1 MENFNDSIAE
11 YRRQVQ
17 KGDIVKAYRGLM
29 DFMMN
34 LRNHFRDRFPE
45 YSFPGNIYSGYMDMT
60 YFPVLTPV
68 LKGKG
73 LKTAIVLIHEDVRF
87 EAWLSG
93 YNKQI
98 QMKYWSIVREK
109 GWDRY
114 RVPGT
119 IKSIDS
125 IVECDLELCPDFS
138 NIASLT
144 DTIETLSHKF
154 IQDAELFFQDLD

>member
-1 MENFNDSIAE
+1 MKDFNDCVSE

-17 KGDIVKAYRGLM
+17 EGDIVKAYRGLM
-29 DFMMN
+29 EYMMN

-68 LKGKG
+68 LKAKG
-73 LKTAIVLIHEDVRF
+73 LKTAIVLIHDDVRF

-98 QMKYWSIVREK
+98 QMKYWSLVREK

-114 RVPGT
+114 RVPET
-119 IKSIDS
+119 IKGIDS
-125 IVECDLELCPDFS
+125 IVECDLALCPDFS
-138 NIASLT
+138 NTASLT
-144 DTIETLSHKF
+144 DTIETLAHKF
-154 IQDAELFFQDLD
+154 ILDAEIFFKDPE